1 MFLAWA
7 MDDAWFEL
15 VADFQQWYGIDI
27 FELDLHT
34 EELTRDVERA
44 AILAAQLPGASR
56 TRRKANPL
64 NSVDVKEQLLRR
76 IDTDLQAIACGLGGG
91 EVQPF
96 EFEGE
101 TAQAE
106 RIARRNVQLSRRT
119 AERFG
124 LKGLEATIG

>member
-1 MFLAWA
+1 

-15 VADFQQWYGIDI
+15 VADFQQWYG
-27 FELDLHT
+27 LDLLSMDVDT
-34 EELTRDVERA
+34 DELTHDVERA
-44 AILAAQLPGASR
+44 AILAAQLPGTSR

-76 IDTDLQAIACGLGGG
+76 IDTDLQAIACGLGGS

-101 TAQAE
+101 VEQAQRVAE
-106 RIARRNVQLSRRT
+106 RNVRLSRKT
-119 AERFG
+119 AEAFG
-124 LKGLEATIG
+124 LQGLEATIG